1 MNKLIQSKLEL
12 LPTSPGCYIHKDKN
26 DTIIYVGKAK
36 NLRNRVRSYFRGS
49 HDTKTEALVSE
60 IEDFEFIVTE
70 SNIEAL
76 LLEINLIKENQPKYN
91 IMLKDDKSYPFIK
104 ITNETYP
111 RLIITRQV
119 KKDGGLYFGPY
130 PDVGAA
136 NEIKRLLDRLFP
148 FRKCTNPPEKVC
160 FYYHLGQCKA
170 HTICQVDSQYFKELA
185 QEVAAF
191 LKGQDDQIIE
201 DLRGKMAG
209 AAQAMEF
216 EKAAEYRDLIQSIGT
231 LRTKQRVMAKDL
243 QNRDV
248 FGYYVDK
255 GWMCVQVFFVRQGK
269 LIERDVNLFPYYNDP
284 DEDFL
289 TYIGQFYQEKSH
301 LKPNEILIPADIDEE
316 SVRAMVDT
324 KVLKP
329 QRGEKK
335 QLVNLAIKNA
345 RVSLQQ
351 KFDLLEKSIEKTQGA
366 IENLGQLLN
375 IPTPVRI
382 ESFDNS
388 NIMGTSPVSAMV
400 VFVNGKPSKKDY
412 RKYKIKTVVGPDDYA
427 SMREVIKRRYSRVIR
442 DGLTPPDL
450 IVIDGG
456 QGQVNV
462 AKEVIQEQLGL
473 DIPIA
478 GLQKNDK
485 HQTHELLFGD
495 PLQVVELSRNSQEF
509 FLLQRI
515 QDEVH
520 RFAITFHRQ
529 LRSKNSFSSQLDGIE
544 GLGPKRKQN
553 LMKHFKSLTKIKEAS
568 VDQIVEVGVPRAVAE
583 TVREKLN
590 LADQQKAALPE
601 VAEPIENMKWKIK
614 LSDW

>member
-76 LLEINLIKENQPKYN
+76 LLEINLIKENKPKYN

-316 SVRAMVDT
+316 AVRVLVDT

-583 TVREKLN
+583 VVREKLN
-590 LADQQKAALPE
+590 PKTQEQEQSQLRE
-601 VAEPIENMKWKIK
+601 VAEPIVDI
-614 LSDW
+614 D

>member
-26 DTIIYVGKAK
+26 GTIIYVGKAK

-60 IEDFEFIVTE
+60 IVDFEFIVTE

-76 LLEINLIKENQPKYN
+76 LLEINLIKENKPKYN

-170 HTICQVDSQYFKELA
+170 HTICKVDSQYFKELA

-316 SVRAMVDT
+316 AVKALVDT

-456 QGQVNV
+456 QGQVNI
-462 AKEVIQEQLGL
+462 AKEVIQDQLGL

-568 VDQIVEVGVPRAVAE
+568 VDEIVEVGVPRAVAE
-583 TVREKLN
+583 AVQEKLH
-590 LADQQKAALPE
+590 LADQQKATLPE
-601 VAEPIENMKWKIK
+601 VAEPIENMK
-614 LSDW
+614 